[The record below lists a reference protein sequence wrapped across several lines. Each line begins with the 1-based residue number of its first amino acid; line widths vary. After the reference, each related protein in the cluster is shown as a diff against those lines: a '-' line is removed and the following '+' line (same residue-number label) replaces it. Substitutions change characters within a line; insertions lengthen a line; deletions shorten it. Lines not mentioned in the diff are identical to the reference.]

1 MILKSFRYV
10 TAQRCSRGSSK
21 DVLEEK
27 RVGVVWGGKIQGE
40 KTNLYI
46 KQLTAYRH
54 SSSRGSICG
63 AADCVW
69 YERVARERYERCRKT
84 NIDASME
91 FHINFSLDDFSSC

>member
-27 RVGVVWGGKIQGE
+27 RVGVVWEGEIPDE

-46 KQLTAYRH
+46 KQLTAYRY

-63 AADCVW
+63 AAVCVW
-69 YERVARERYERCRKT
+69 WPKWHNGQPSNITSARSC
-84 NIDASME
+84 
-91 FHINFSLDDFSSC
+91 SSD